1 MAKERAEVGDET
13 SCQCFVRDFQ
23 ILRANFSFFFLSL
36 AGIPKALGDFASRET
51 RNCVSAN
58 AKDNIWFSMC
68 PESISWL
75 DKDGRVRRDQ

>member
-1 MAKERAEVGDET
+1 MPMF
-13 SCQCFVRDFQ
+13 CQG
-23 ILRANFSFFFLSL
+23 FSDIKGKIFFFFLSL
-36 AGIPKALGDFASRET
+36 AGIPKALGDFVSRET
-51 RNCVSAN
+51 RTCVSAN